1 MLNILTFII
10 GAYGGSVG
18 VRAVRDKDK
27 DFFDVIN
34 DDFNWAKSKVGAVK
48 DKLSHKEEGTKAAD
62 SSSAKTED

>member
-34 DDFNWAKSKVGAVK
+34 GDLNWAKSKIGAMK
-48 DKLSHKEEGTKAAD
+48 SKLSRKEEEAEAAD
-62 SSSAKTED
+62 GQSAKTED